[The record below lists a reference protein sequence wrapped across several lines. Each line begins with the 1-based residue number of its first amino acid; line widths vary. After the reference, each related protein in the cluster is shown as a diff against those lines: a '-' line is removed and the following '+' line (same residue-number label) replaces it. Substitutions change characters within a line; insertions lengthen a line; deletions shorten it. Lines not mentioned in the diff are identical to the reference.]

1 MKEAATTEAEATPHG
16 CVSRRNS
23 LKSEGRGMFLA
34 SYSHAVAIFGIDFFF
49 PSRTWYPFS
58 TLVMGELCAILTEL
72 EKKFVKRGEA
82 RLLASL
88 TPAASG
94 NTARCRLRQL
104 CSPQT
109 TAKSMQYEK
118 SSTHASSHH
127 GHSMCFREL
136 LNAAKCL
143 SAVGYDLCVMA
154 VVMIVA

>member
-1 MKEAATTEAEATPHG
+1 
-16 CVSRRNS
+16 
-23 LKSEGRGMFLA
+23 MFLA

-136 LNAAKCL
+136 LTLQNICRQHDVI
-143 SAVGYDLCVMA
+143 SHCVTELTA
-154 VVMIVA
+154 VVMIVV